1 MKYFDSYLQ
10 QVGRNLKAARIRR
23 GLKQTD
29 IEEKIGLT
37 YRHYQSIEAGKV
49 NVTLET
55 LYRLSKLFRVP
66 VEELLKDK

>member
-1 MKYFDSYLQ
+1 MKFQNYLQ
-10 QVGRNLKAARIRR
+10 QVGRNIKAARVRR
-23 GLKQTD
+23 GFKQTD
-29 IEEKIGLT
+29 VEDEIGLT

-55 LYRLSKLFRVP
+55 LFRLSKLFHVS